1 MFLISDLCGLADS
14 YLEPDQVKE
23 IYRAY
28 LFGAEAH
35 EGQHRASGEPYIHH
49 PIQVA
54 RILTEMHLDHQT
66 IVAAILHDVIED
78 TETAKGQI
86 EEEFSQEVAELV
98 DGVSKLTQ
106 ITFESKAEAQ
116 AEYFRKMMM
125 AMSSSSLAQG
135 FQIPISWRRVRSRP
149 SARTKYPVR

>member
-1 MFLISDLCGLADS
+1 MFLISYLCGLADT
-14 YLEPDQVKE
+14 YLESDQVKD

-49 PIQVA
+49 PIEVA
-54 RILTEMHLDHQT
+54 RILAEMRLDYET

-86 EEEFSQEVAELV
+86 AEEFGEEVAREF
-98 DGVSKLTQ
+98 DKIATQ
-106 ITFESKAEAQ
+106 LKQKT
-116 AEYFRKMMM
+116 
-125 AMSSSSLAQG
+125 
-135 FQIPISWRRVRSRP
+135 RS
-149 SARTKYPVR
+149 V